1 MRERLQQDVEV
12 SMSLTQILDQAL
24 EAPLG
29 VIVTSDDPDGL
40 RRRLYVHLRK
50 AREAR
55 KSQYENLVISSGVK
69 RGELLIRIKEEPP
82 NE

>member
-12 SMSLTQILDQAL
+12 SMSLTQILDQAI
-24 EAPLG
+24 ESPLG
-29 VIVTSDDPDGL
+29 LIVTSDDPDGL

-55 KSQYENLVISSGVK
+55 KEKYENLTISSGVK